1 MIEVAEE
8 RGFIVEIGRWVIRE
22 VIHQMKRWKDKGLPP
37 KSVAINLSARQ
48 LYDEQF
54 IPLLQQLL
62 DETGIQPSSLE
73 IEITEN
79 LLINQEETTLAFL
92 KKLKEMGITISM
104 DDFGKA
110 YSSLNYLTFLP
121 VDVLKLDRSI
131 ANKYSDEKTKSVIK
145 GIITIARDLNLKV
158 VAEGVETVEQNLFF
172 REIGCDYIQ
181 GYVFSRPLCV
191 EAAEEIYNGKLE
203 AKSDVSEEVES

>member
-1 MIEVAEE
+1 
-8 RGFIVEIGRWVIRE
+8 
-22 VIHQMKRWKDKGLPP
+22 
-37 KSVAINLSARQ
+37 
-48 LYDEQF
+48 
-54 IPLLQQLL
+54 
-62 DETGIQPSSLE
+62 
-73 IEITEN
+73 
-79 LLINQEETTLAFL
+79 
-92 KKLKEMGITISM
+92 M

-158 VAEGVETVEQNLFF
+158 VAEGVETVEQYLFF
-172 REIGCDYIQ
+172 KEIGCDYIQ

-191 EAAEEIYNGKLE
+191 EAAEEIYNEKLE